1 MTGKDSRMNP
11 HQKQYNEIVQEIKQV
26 ETIIMLTADLVLV
39 DEVLSREGKQ
49 RLKEIKK
56 QVRRINGLLDKIQ

>member
-1 MTGKDSRMNP
+1 MNP
-11 HQKQYNEIVQEIKQV
+11 HKKQYNEILQEIKQV
-26 ETIIMLTADLVLV
+26 ETIIMLTADLVLA

-56 QVRRINGLLDKIQ
+56 QVRRINRLLDTIQ